1 MAREPKPLRHASA
14 REEFFCWFAMTVVR
28 NGTTAFYGGARLA
41 DVASRLCSLANT
53 QRLCG
58 ARSGEGTAAE
68 CQRRERLDART
79 EAEAVALVREYLPGW
94 TFEGGLYPKLYRPG
108 DRVGIDT
115 GVSFP

>member
-1 MAREPKPLRHASA
+1 
-14 REEFFCWFAMTVVR
+14 MTVVR